1 MEMNQ
6 KIPEG
11 PGATPP
17 QNPGVNGA
25 TGKLNDVRVRVPG
38 MSEELRRTS
47 TPLIIQQTSLFYLP
61 WILHFIHCG
70 SSSSN
75 DQSRGFVSV

>member
-38 MSEELRRTS
+38 MSKELRRTS
-47 TPLIIQQTSLFYLP
+47 TP
-61 WILHFIHCG
+61 
-70 SSSSN
+70 
-75 DQSRGFVSV
+75 